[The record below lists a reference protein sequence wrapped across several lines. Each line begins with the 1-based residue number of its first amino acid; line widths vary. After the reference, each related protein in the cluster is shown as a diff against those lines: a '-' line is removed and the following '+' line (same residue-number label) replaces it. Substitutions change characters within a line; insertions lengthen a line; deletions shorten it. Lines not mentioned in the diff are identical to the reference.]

1 MNKDVV
7 TDRYVIPV
15 DRIEVFKDQDFFIK
29 AIEICEEKAKERM
42 RQIEEG
48 LGSEKKT
55 VDDTDS
61 WKELQECRDSEYL
74 RRTVYPLLYPVS
86 QF

>member
-61 WKELQECRDSEYL
+61 WNELLECRDSEYL